1 MPIPSRPTPYFI
13 LIQADLAFGFFKTL
27 FHGPA
32 AAGDLHDGFQHG
44 PMQGKHHV
52 RRQLR
57 GGAQTP
63 AHQEPPAPV
72 ELQGR
77 GQGEPRPVL
86 PARAFGPVASA
97 QPTPPL
103 WRQRCQDRFDLLLPA
118 ATPDIFLARDGQDMG
133 VAVFL

>member
-1 MPIPSRPTPYFI
+1 M
-13 LIQADLAFGFFKTL
+13 IQTALAFGFCKTL

-44 PMQGKHHV
+44 PMRGKPHV

-72 ELQGR
+72 GLQRR
-77 GQGEPRPVL
+77 GQGEPRPVI

-97 QPTPPL
+97 QPTPTL
-103 WRQRCQDRFDLLLPA
+103 RRQRCQDRFDLLLPA
-118 ATPDIFLARDGQDMG
+118 GTPDIFFSRDGQDMG
-133 VAVFL
+133 VAVFFQPQP